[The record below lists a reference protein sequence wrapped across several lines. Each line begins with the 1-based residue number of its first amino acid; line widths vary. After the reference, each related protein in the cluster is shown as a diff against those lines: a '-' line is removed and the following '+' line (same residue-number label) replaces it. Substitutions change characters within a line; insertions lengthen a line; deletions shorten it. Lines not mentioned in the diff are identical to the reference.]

1 MHPCQSRKM
10 RSQVFSFR
18 FVQRSDDDNDFDKPD
33 PLPED
38 PARVSR
44 TELTKIRDCISKLL
58 RNQDDEEAYT
68 FRGMRNKVD

>member
-1 MHPCQSRKM
+1 M
-10 RSQVFSFR
+10 
-18 FVQRSDDDNDFDKPD
+18 QRSDDDNDFDKPD

-44 TELTKIRDCISKLL
+44 TELNKIRDCISKLL